1 MHASLLAETP
11 TAILGDFQG
20 SPDRAKA
27 GCPRDAATG
36 LWIHSTEVSETSHA
50 DCVPHAASLALWRCT
65 FAAHRYRRGRPLRAV
80 VASTIAAP
88 IQWGVDLRWV
98 APVTR
103 VSTAWPWGLWMRL
116 SREKAKNTL
125 MFISWG
131 NIQLFMETLLMS
143 VDTLLS
149 QSLSLEHTCSSAGGT
164 SGKRNRNG
172 KAIDSSFLQRGF
184 PPHVHHFGE
193 TAATRIGRSADHCH
207 SQWSLLPDRAAHAS
221 AWQPH
226 ACVAPWASPR
236 RLPPPSHPT
245 PLHHR
250 FARSPLSMPFP
261 PPPQKSDHPPACPGN
276 LCEGVH
282 TVHVLYTYSTY
293 AGRERGGGGQWQP
306 QPFHS
311 PFPSPAL
318 LLLPTPS
325 RLATVRERSAGQRR
339 LDRPRWSPQQQ
350 RPADKYPPDPRR
362 VTAAA
367 RG

>member
-11 TAILGDFQG
+11 TAILGDFRG

-36 LWIHSTEVSETSHA
+36 LWIHSTEVSETSHS
-50 DCVPHAASLALWRCT
+50 DCVPHAASLALQRCT

-80 VASTIAAP
+80 VASNIAAP
-88 IQWGVDLRWV
+88 IQWGADLRWV

-103 VSTAWPWGLWMRL
+103 VSTARPWGLWMRL

-131 NIQLFMETLLMS
+131 NIQLFMETFLIS

-149 QSLSLEHTCSSAGGT
+149 PSLSLEHTCSSAGGT

-226 ACVAPWASPR
+226 ACVAPWPAPAASPLPPIPHPSTTVSPAAPCR
-236 RLPPPSHPT
+236 CHSHQPPKRAIILLPVPATCARVYTLYMYCTHTVHTPAGSAAAAASGSHSRFTRPFPRLPCFS
-245 PLHHR
+245 
-250 FARSPLSMPFP
+250 SP
-261 PPPQKSDHPPACPGN
+261 PPPA
-276 LCEGVH
+276 
-282 TVHVLYTYSTY
+282 
-293 AGRERGGGGQWQP
+293 
-306 QPFHS
+306 
-311 PFPSPAL
+311 
-318 LLLPTPS
+318 S
-325 RLATVRERSAGQRR
+325 RLYVSG
-339 LDRPRWSPQQQ
+339 
-350 RPADKYPPDPRR
+350 RPASGGWIGRAGHSSHSGRPINTPPTHA
-362 VTAAA
+362 V
-367 RG
+367 

>member
-11 TAILGDFQG
+11 TAILGDFRE

-80 VASTIAAP
+80 VASNIAAP
-88 IQWGVDLRWV
+88 IQWGADLRWV

-131 NIQLFMETLLMS
+131 NIQLFMETLLIS

-172 KAIDSSFLQRGF
+172 KAIDSFFLQRGF

-193 TAATRIGRSADHCH
+193 TAATRIGRSADHRH
-207 SQWSLLPDRAAHAS
+207 SQWSLLRDRAAHAS

-245 PLHHR
+245 PLQHR
-250 FARSPLSMPFP
+250 FARSPLSMSFPHLPPKRAIILLPVLATCARVYTLYMYCTHTVHTPAGSAAAAASGSHSRFARPFPRLPCFSSP
-261 PPPQKSDHPPACPGN
+261 PPPA
-276 LCEGVH
+276 
-282 TVHVLYTYSTY
+282 
-293 AGRERGGGGQWQP
+293 
-306 QPFHS
+306 
-311 PFPSPAL
+311 
-318 LLLPTPS
+318 S
-325 RLATVRERSAGQRR
+325 RLYVSG
-339 LDRPRWSPQQQ
+339 
-350 RPADKYPPDPRR
+350 RPASGGWIGRAGHPSNSGRPINTPPTHA
-362 VTAAA
+362 V
-367 RG
+367 